1 MLPEASFPRLLP
13 ENHRLASPPTLDY
26 NCIAW
31 AAGDTE
37 NWWQPGVHWPTAVPA
52 NEYGLGVLEEAFRA
66 MGYEPCDDARL
77 EAGFEKVALYGDK
90 VLYTHA
96 ARQLPSGRWT
106 SKLGKG
112 EDIEHDTPDDVAG
125 GSYGEVA
132 MILKRPVAVSGG
144 PIENAPPQP

>member
-1 MLPEASFPRLLP
+1 MLPETSFPRLTP

-37 NWWQPGVHWPTAVPA
+37 NWWQPGIYWPAAVPTT
-52 NEYGLGVLEEAFRA
+52 EYGISVLEEAFRA

-77 EAGFEKVALYGDK
+77 EAGFEKVAFYGNN
-90 VLYTHA
+90 VVYTHA

-106 SKLGKG
+106 SKLGKAD
-112 EDIEHDTPDDVAG
+112 DIEHDTPDDVAG
-125 GSYGEVA
+125 GIYGEVVEI
-132 MILKRPVAVSGG
+132 MKRSLAA
-144 PIENAPPQP
+144 ND